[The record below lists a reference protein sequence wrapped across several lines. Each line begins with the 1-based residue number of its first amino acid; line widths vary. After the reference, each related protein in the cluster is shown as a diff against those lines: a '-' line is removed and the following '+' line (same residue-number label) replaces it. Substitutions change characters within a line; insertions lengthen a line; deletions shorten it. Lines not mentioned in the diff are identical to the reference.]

1 MWILFYL
8 HGEDS
13 IVFELGQPPPW
24 WVPWRPRESTAGHD
38 AGSTRCDPRAAWCPP
53 PGRRPTLVHGQA
65 ESLVG
70 HLLELSVL
78 KAKPAD
84 VRDLLVRAGRNWF
97 RQHRIDQL
105 ETENLVWFAILRKN
119 SIHLNK
125 VEKILLIQKLSQY
138 AMLMLYYTM
147 DPQPRISTKFWIY

>member
-1 MWILFYL
+1 MVKTVLSL
-8 HGEDS
+8 N
-13 IVFELGQPPPW
+13 LGNLLLGGFFGGRVNPQPATMRG
-24 WVPWRPRESTAGHD
+24 VPGATLVQLDARHQVGGPR
-38 AGSTRCDPRAAWCPP
+38 
-53 PGRRPTLVHGQA
+53 LVHGQA

-105 ETENLVWFAILRKN
+105 ETENLV
-119 SIHLNK
+119 
-125 VEKILLIQKLSQY
+125 
-138 AMLMLYYTM
+138 
-147 DPQPRISTKFWIY
+147 

>member
-1 MWILFYL
+1 MVKTVLSL
-8 HGEDS
+8 N
-13 IVFELGQPPPW
+13 LGNLLLGGFLGGRVNPQPATMR
-24 WVPWRPRESTAGHD
+24 WVPGATLVQLDARHQVGGPR
-38 AGSTRCDPRAAWCPP
+38 
-53 PGRRPTLVHGQA
+53 LVHGQA

-138 AMLMLYYTM
+138 AMLMLYYIM
-147 DPQPRISTKFWIY
+147 DPQPRISTMFRIY